1 MKQDVT
7 AILIG
12 YGSIGRRHAKTLA
25 GLRSDLIIV
34 DGSQNARDQA
44 SKDHPGSK
52 VAGNL
57 DELDGRVKDWKSTVA
72 VIASWGPS
80 HSSLFNELADRGV
93 RRILCEKP
101 MADSIASAHQM
112 ASRAAREGIVLAV
125 HHYVRYA
132 RLVSALAR
140 AAADYDLGN
149 PVKVIVE
156 GGAACLATN
165 GVHWI
170 DFARELFGARPE
182 FVISTARADNIN
194 PRSADLGFFE
204 GTAVWGFS
212 GGREAVISFTNL
224 SSIALTTRVFYL
236 NALVEMD
243 ADLNLSIRRR
253 DMAAVEQF
261 PKVTRTGPALQ
272 CLFEGQLPGVV
283 QFEDRLRAAVLDVS
297 GAAAETCPGSIG
309 VDAVEYC
316 IGAFVS
322 ARQRSAVE
330 FPLDREGPLAEE
342 RWPIS

>member
-1 MKQDVT
+1 MKQDTT

-25 GLRSDLIIV
+25 GLGADQIIV
-34 DGSQNARDQA
+34 DVSQGAREQA
-44 SKDHPGSK
+44 SKDHPQAK
-52 VAGNL
+52 VAGGL
-57 DELDGRVKDWKSTVA
+57 DELAGIVGDWKSAVA

-80 HSSLFNELADRGV
+80 HSSLFNDLADRGV

-101 MADSIASAHQM
+101 MADSIAAAHQM
-112 ASRAAREGIVLAV
+112 ANRAERDGIVLAV

-140 AAADYDLGN
+140 AADEYELGS

-156 GGAACLATN
+156 SGATCLATN
-165 GVHWI
+165 GIHWI
-170 DFARELFGARPE
+170 DFARELFGAKPE
-182 FVISTARADNIN
+182 FVISTARADDIN

-212 GGREAVISFTNL
+212 GGREVVIASTNL
-224 SSIALTTRVFYL
+224 SSIALTIRVFYR
-236 NALVEMD
+236 NAVVEMD
-243 ADLNLSIRRR
+243 ADLNLSIRKR
-253 DMAAVEQF
+253 DMAAVAQF
-261 PKVTRTGPALQ
+261 PKVTRTGSAVQ

-283 QFEDRLRAAVLDVS
+283 QFEDRLRAAVLDVLDTN
-297 GAAAETCPGSIG
+297 ANTCPGTIG

-316 IGAFVS
+316 IGALIS
-322 ARQRSAVE
+322 ARQRSSIELPV
-330 FPLDREGPLAEE
+330 DREGLLAQE